1 MTAEASSWWQ
11 EKAAQWNEVQP
22 TDIEPVQRAQPWLHG
37 QIADIVLCLLTLDT
51 EEREARRW
59 LICFPQ
65 LSGSLDNK
73 NEHSYKGISKS
84 VWLGQL
90 TCGLF

>member
-1 MTAEASSWWQ
+1 MARERGPQ
-11 EKAAQWNEVQP
+11 QP
-22 TDIEPVQRAQPWLHG
+22 TGTEPVLKAQPWLHG

-59 LICFPQ
+59 LICFSQ

-73 NEHSYKGISKS
+73 SEHSCKGISKLL
-84 VWLGQL
+84 WLGQL